1 MSLFPASLTQAVMED
16 PVVAADGESYERSA
30 WEAWLAHHG
39 AVSPL
44 TGAALE
50 HTAAVPN
57 HALRST
63 IDLARRRAAQAA
75 SLG

>member
-1 MSLFPASLTQAVMED
+1 MICHLTKAVMED

-30 WEAWLAHHG
+30 CEAGLAHHG

-50 HTAAVPN
+50 HTTVVPN
-57 HALRST
+57 HALRNT
-63 IDLARRRAAQAA
+63 IDLARCQDAQAA